1 MNCRDVEAK
10 VTAYLD
16 GELDATTSSALR
28 GHLRTCA
35 ACRALAED
43 HARIAG
49 ALASLTPAEPGPAMW
64 NGVLA
69 RLAEAEATDAK
80 RSGVVLWLRGT
91 FEKLRAQVVPLT
103 AIAAA
108 AVVAIVWFARQ
119 QASTLSVNPE
129 LAIQHAPPA
138 VVVVK
143 DAPSI
148 TVGAEDPRRGPSP
161 REDVEAAIARET
173 ARVDRIYA
181 KTAAELLEDAADERA
196 TWAPPRQRVFDAE
209 LARLQAHVI
218 ATEAPPPV
226 AQLDA
231 FDRAEALTAAREA
244 RERAWQRLIR
254 FLQDAALGG
263 MVAEVT
269 P

>member
-28 GHLRTCA
+28 GHLRTCTG
-35 ACRALAED
+35 CRALAED

-49 ALASLTPAEPGPAMW
+49 ALAGLPPAEPGPAMW

-80 RSGVVLWLRGT
+80 RSGVVLWLHGT
-91 FEKLRAQVVPLT
+91 FDKLRAHVLPLT
-103 AIAAA
+103 AVAAA
-108 AVVAIVWFARQ
+108 AVVAIVWFARH
-119 QASTLSVNPE
+119 QASTPSVNPE
-129 LAIQHAPPA
+129 LAIHHAPPA
-138 VVVVK
+138 VVK
-143 DAPSI
+143 DAP
-148 TVGAEDPRRGPSP
+148 VAPSP
-161 REDVEAAIARET
+161 REDIEATIARET

-209 LARLQAHVI
+209 LARLQAQVI
-218 ATEAPPPV
+218 ATEAPPSV

-231 FDRAEALTAAREA
+231 FDRAEALAAAREA